1 MKSPYLLPEHDLFR
15 KSVYDFFQKE
25 ITPHFKEWEKNRQIP
40 RWAWQKLGEMGYLGL
55 CHEEK
60 YGGSGAD
67 LFYSAIFLEEVGR
80 AGNGGFGAAV
90 GVHSYIA
97 LNHIARAGS
106 EALKDKYLRAGVEG
120 KIIGALA
127 ISEPDAGSDVQKIR
141 SNAVLDGDFYVVNGS
156 KTFITNGFYADF
168 ITTLVK
174 TENGFSL
181 LVIDGDSEGLTRSKL
196 EKMGLHSSDTA
207 ELSFNNV
214 RVPVSNMI
222 GMEGNGF
229 YYVMDSFQLE
239 RLVLAYSA
247 VGAMEEALRITLQ
260 YMSERQAFG
269 KPIAK
274 FQVLRHRIAELATEI
289 EACRQLVY
297 YTTWLYEQGEFAVKE
312 TSMCKLKASELQ
324 KTVIDECLQMFG
336 GYGYMEEY
344 PIAQFYRDS
353 RVGTIVGGTSDIMRE
368 IIAKIV
374 VDEVAYK
381 SQY

>member
-1 MKSPYLLPEHDLFR
+1 MKSPHFNADHDLFR
-15 KSVYDFFQKE
+15 QTVFEFFQKE
-25 ITPHFKEWEKNRQIP
+25 IKPHFNTWEQERQIP
-40 RWAWQKLGEMGYLGL
+40 KWAWKKLGDMGFLGL

-60 YGGSGAD
+60 YGGTAND
-67 LFYSAIFLEEVGR
+67 LFYSAIFLEELGR
-80 AGNGGFGAAV
+80 AGNGGFAASV

-106 EALKDKYLRAGVEG
+106 DELKSRYLPAGIAGDTV
-120 KIIGALA
+120 GALA
-127 ISEPDAGSDVQKIR
+127 ISEPDAGSDVQQIR
-141 SNAVLDGDFYVVNGS
+141 TTAVLDGDHYIVNGA
-156 KTFITNGFYADF
+156 KTFISNGYYADF

-174 TENGFSL
+174 SENGFSL
-181 LVIDGDSEGLTRSKL
+181 LVIDGNSQGLTRTKL
-196 EKMGLHSSDTA
+196 NKMGFHASDTA
-207 ELSFNNV
+207 ELSFDNV
-214 RVPVSNMI
+214 RVPVSNLV
-222 GMEGNGF
+222 GQEGHGF

-247 VGAMEEALRITLQ
+247 IGAMEEAIRVTLQ
-260 YMSERQAFG
+260 YMHERKAFG
-269 KPIAK
+269 QKIAK
-274 FQVLRHRIAELATEI
+274 FQVLRHRLADLSTEI

-312 TSMCKLKASELQ
+312 TSMCKLKSSELQ
-324 KTVIDECLQMFG
+324 KTVMDECLQMFG

-344 PIAQFYRDS
+344 PMAQFFRDA

-374 VDEVAYK
+374 VDGVQYK